1 MSVLESKQSIR
12 SFELLQLLAA
22 LLLPLF
28 DFPLVIVAD
37 RLLLS
42 VFSLKLLQKLP
53 SLLFLQSDFL

>member
-28 DFPLVIVAD
+28 DFPLVIVAG
-37 RLLLS
+37 RLLLT